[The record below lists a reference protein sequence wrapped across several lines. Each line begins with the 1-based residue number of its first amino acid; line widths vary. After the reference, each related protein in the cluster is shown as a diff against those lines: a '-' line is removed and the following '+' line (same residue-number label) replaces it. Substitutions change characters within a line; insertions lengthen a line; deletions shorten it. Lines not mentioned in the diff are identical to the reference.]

1 MNILISTTTNW
12 NPGDDFIRYGVKN
25 LLTDYFGKEINWI
38 HYDRNP
44 DLFAPNEWKM
54 GSAHKSNVMN
64 SDIDFSIIDMVVLA
78 GSPEF
83 IHGPLC
89 NLYDGLVQHP
99 EIPLLAIGIGYSFS
113 VDNLELTENE
123 LKVLNRANTLILTR
137 QYDLKDKLRSL
148 LTEPKVID
156 CLPCP
161 ALFAGSHLKIQ
172 HDKENSLLIPQTD
185 KGHQKLSA
193 SDITKILDIT
203 GNIKSECDFLCHYIE
218 DFKEF
223 GGYFSTEANDL
234 LKQILRYSRVFSNR
248 LHGGIPA
255 LGNQADV
262 TFINSS
268 NRVQKAL
275 EPYLCYETEGVFYMT
290 KSDIRMV
297 KRDYFDFIDLF
308 LGVNK

>member
-25 LLTDYFGKEINWI
+25 LLTDYFGKDINWV

-44 DLFAPNEWKM
+44 DLFDPGEWKM
-54 GSAHKSNVMN
+54 GSSHKSNIMN

-89 NLYDGLVQHP
+89 NLYDGLVHHP

-113 VDNLELTENE
+113 VNNLQLTENE
-123 LKVLNRANTLILTR
+123 LKVLNRSNTLIITR
-137 QYDLKDKLRSL
+137 QYDLRDQLKSMLS
-148 LTEPKVID
+148 EPKIIE

-161 ALFAGSHLKIQ
+161 ALFAGSNLNIE
-172 HDKENSLLIPQTD
+172 HDKENSLIIPQTD
-185 KGHQKLSA
+185 TGHQKTST
-193 SDITKILDIT
+193 SDITKILDLT

-223 GGYFSTEANDL
+223 GGYFSTDANDL
-234 LKQILRYSRVFSNR
+234 LLQILRYSRVFSNR
-248 LHGGIPA
+248 LHGGIVA
-255 LGNQADV
+255 LGNSADV
-262 TFINSS
+262 TFVNSS

-275 EPYLCYETEGVFYMT
+275 EPYQKFNNSGVYYVPPLSITAIEMQYHLKFEKFFETN
-290 KSDIRMV
+290 I
-297 KRDYFDFIDLF
+297 
-308 LGVNK
+308 